1 MKAEKTCCFTGHRR
15 ILPSVEKDLKRD
27 LRREVVRLIEEDGV
41 TRFLSGGAL
50 GFDTLA
56 AETVLELVDAYP
68 DVKLVIVR
76 PCVDQTRGWGLKDVE
91 RYALILRRASD
102 VVTVAHTY
110 YPGCM
115 QERNRYLVDH
125 ADVCLCF
132 LEDDTGGTAYTVR
145 YAERA
150 GIPVINL
157 SPKARENV

>member
-1 MKAEKTCCFTGHRR
+1 MSVEKTCCFTGHRR
-15 ILPSVEKDLKRD
+15 ISPSVEKELKQA
-27 LRREVVRLIEEDGV
+27 LRREVVRLIEEGGV

-56 AETVLELVDAYP
+56 SETVLELVDAYP
-68 DVKLVIVR
+68 GIRLVVVR
-76 PCVDQTRGWGLKDVE
+76 PCADQTRGWNLKDVE
-91 RYALILRRASD
+91 RYALILRRASE
-102 VVTVAHTY
+102 VVTIAHTY

-125 ADVCLCF
+125 ADLCLCF
-132 LEDDTGGTAYTVR
+132 LEDETGGTAYTVR

-157 SPKARENV
+157 SPKAREDV